1 MTNVIS
7 HHPSPD
13 GVSAGAAGDARPDP
27 SRGVTPG
34 LAGNVTPDLA
44 TATARSRFVGGD
56 GAERLNP
63 RLNQR
68 LDRWLAASGERLVA
82 LRRHIHA
89 HPELSGAEYAT
100 AQLLADRL
108 AAAGARP
115 TLLPKGNGLI
125 CDIGPERPPAGRVVA
140 LRADIDALPLPD
152 LKNVP
157 YRSTVAGV
165 SHACGHDVHATI
177 VTAAGEFLLSL
188 GEDLPG
194 QVRLLLQPA
203 EEILPCG
210 SLEVIDAGG
219 LAGVSEIYAFHCDP
233 KLPAGRVGL
242 RVGPLTAAAD
252 NLTIRLSG
260 PGGHPARPHL
270 TVDLVDALGRLVT
283 ELPAVLSRRA
293 DTRSGLLVV
302 FGRLS
307 AGTDPGSIPGTGMV
321 AGTVRVLDRAMWGE
335 APEVVTRAVHELVAP
350 TGAVATVDYQRGRPP
365 VMNDAVAVQTF
376 AAATEAAL
384 GAGAVADTPQSMGGE
399 DFAWYLEHVPGAM
412 ARLGSCPAGAELDL
426 HQGSFDVDEQAIF
439 AGVRVIVH
447 TALRALR

>member
-7 HHPSPD
+7 HHPTPD
-13 GVSAGAAGDARPDP
+13 GVPAGAAGDM
-27 SRGVTPG
+27 
-34 LAGNVTPDLA
+34 TPDLA
-44 TATARSRFVGGD
+44 PDLAPDGARSGFAGPD
-56 GAERLNP
+56 GAERLN
-63 RLNQR
+63 QR
-68 LDRWLAASGERLVA
+68 LDQWLAEHGERLVA

-100 AQLLADRL
+100 ARLLADRL
-108 AAAGARP
+108 AAAGTRP
-115 TLLPKGNGLI
+115 SLLPKGNGLI
-125 CDIGPERPPAGRVVA
+125 CDIGSERRSPQRVVA

-152 LKNVP
+152 LKEVP

-177 VTAAGEFLLSL
+177 VTAAGEFLVSL
-188 GEDLPG
+188 GDALPG
-194 QVRLLLQPA
+194 RVRLLLQPA

-252 NLTIRLSG
+252 NLTVRLRG

-307 AGTDPGSIPGTGMV
+307 AGADPSSIPDTGTV
-321 AGTVRVLDRAMWGE
+321 AGTVRILDRAMWGE

-350 TGAVATVDYQRGRPP
+350 TGAVASVDYQRGRPP
-365 VMNDAVAVQTF
+365 VMNDATAVQTF

-384 GAGAVADTPQSMGGE
+384 GPGAVADTPQSMGGE

-426 HQGSFDVDEQAIF
+426 HQGSFDVDERAIF
-439 AGVRVIVH
+439 AGVKVIVH
-447 TALRALR
+447 TALRALTR